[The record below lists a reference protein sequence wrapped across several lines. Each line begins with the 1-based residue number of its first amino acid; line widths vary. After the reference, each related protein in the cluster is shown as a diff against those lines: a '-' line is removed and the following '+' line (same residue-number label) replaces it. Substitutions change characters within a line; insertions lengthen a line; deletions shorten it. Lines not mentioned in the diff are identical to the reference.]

1 MASLRRQPLLV
12 VLRPQEPQLA
22 APALERLVGLGVRHV
37 EIAWQPGVD
46 DWSSQC
52 RRLAQQFPGL
62 ALGAASICCEPS
74 LEAAIAAGFG
84 YAVSPVLERR
94 LQRRAEAAGLT
105 LVPGVMTPSEVQRAR
120 RWGCHIVKLF
130 PAVSVG
136 PQHWRR
142 LRQPLGGMPLPLV
155 IAAGGLTPADVPL
168 WLEAGVD
175 AVALGS
181 GLAVGDDAELR
192 RLLAWLQGRS

>member
-1 MASLRRQPLLV
+1 M
-12 VLRPQEPQLA
+12 
-22 APALERLVGLGVRHV
+22 RHV
-37 EIAWQPGVD
+37 EIAWQPGID
-46 DWSSQC
+46 DWSDQC
-52 RRLAQQFPGL
+52 RRLAESFPGF

-74 LEAAIAAGFG
+74 LEAAIAAGFS
-84 YAVSPVLERR
+84 YAVSPILERR
-94 LQRRAEAAGLT
+94 LQRRAAAAGLT

-120 RWGCHIVKLF
+120 RWGCRIVKLF

-136 PQHWRR
+136 AEHWRR
-142 LRQPLGGMPLPLV
+142 LRQPLGGLPLPLV

-181 GLAVGDDAELR
+181 GLDPADDADLR
-192 RLLAWLQGRS
+192 RLLAWFDERS